1 MDQLSSTF
9 CCRCTHSSG
18 SRNVQQSGMIKD
30 GRRRNGKEYRKGI
43 KKTMLLSILS
53 FITIFVTIIPG
64 IRGNLPPVFVTSID
78 NSSVAENTPV
88 GTVIGTLKATDPE
101 NSRLTYGLQGSSL
114 FRVDARSGIVS
125 VNSLLDREKVG
136 DVIHLNISVED
147 YAGSGKEN
155 HIVKV
160 PVAILIIDENDNSP
174 KFISPVNER
183 IGMKIKLS
191 EDTPIGSTIIN
202 KLEVTDP
209 DLTGSTLKVSC
220 ESCGT
225 KFKVDPTN
233 DRNIDNIEYRNPGS
247 RTTLSSTNN
256 YLAISV
262 MLMET
267 VEFRVDR
274 PKEEFKL
281 IVTDG
286 KYNTTLSVEVT
297 IVDVQNKPPVFIGS
311 TSAIIPEDSPIG
323 SLVVKLRAID
333 GDSMSVDALSHSS
346 NVKSGIGR
354 AINYEIIQA
363 PNDWFS
369 INAMNGEIRVAN
381 KLDKEAFPSTNGMIT
396 LKIKAIEVDDLS
408 NKPDPDPLSST
419 IVSVTITLQD
429 VNDEVPKPNKNE
441 FFVSVLEGVPNGTP
455 LSGLDMIFEDRDSG
469 SNSVFNL
476 ALIDHSGIFS
486 IEPLV
491 ATGST
496 AVSIRVSNGPFDYE
510 NPLQRK
516 FILVVNATETFSKEK
531 LSSIATVTVTVQD
544 VNDNRPQFQQDH
556 FTATVVEDSM
566 PGTIVASIKAT
577 DRDSPAITNLEY
589 SLFGNG
595 AELFNVNPTTGVIT
609 VADCPNPGSDNC
621 IDYETRQSYY
631 MSFQA
636 SDGFGQSSVVP
647 LSIQVTDANDNV
659 PHFIRDK
666 YTATIDEGSLKFEP
680 PLRVKASDADVTSAI
695 TYSIT
700 DGNTENLFAIESRS
714 GEIKVNQPVRSKSE
728 QVVLK
733 VSASDG
739 GKGITTTSIVITI
752 RDSNDN
758 APIFDRTSYFAT
770 VSETAPPSTFV
781 ESVHATDADSGL
793 NAQIEYRIIRGAFD
807 EFVINNNT
815 GMLYLSPAGHTCL
828 DFDRR
833 SSYEIEIA
841 AIDKGVPSKTGVT
854 TLIVKVINHND
865 KSPYFIPTTQ
875 RTQISENIEVGSRF
889 YKVQAYDPDTESE
902 TSLSFRIVGVSAIDK
917 EGQPMDQSHPKM
929 AIVNNFFA
937 VERITGELMVNSK
950 INRDIAA
957 VVSLN
962 LSVTDVSSSSM
973 YPQVA
978 YGSVIITVIDHND
991 NPPIFGKPW
1000 TSENPE
1006 LSVTTLEEQPVG
1018 TVLINLLATD
1028 PDSDIARYEINPP
1041 SPYFEIGPKSGVVT
1055 IKRII
1060 DYETIVRESPLELD
1074 LRTPKLPN
1082 QLRFNVIAYDSG
1094 IPQLSAMV
1102 TIHVNVV
1109 NINDNEP
1116 VFNQSSYRASIKENI
1131 GAGAYVAQVK
1141 ATDAD
1146 YGKYGKISYSII
1158 SISGNGNE
1166 DGINNY
1172 FVISNDTGVIRV
1184 GPHAKIDREKGP
1196 RKLTLQVAASDD
1208 MDISTKYS
1216 IMTFGSSTGR
1226 RMISVPIY
1234 ITIEDVNDNKPTFS
1248 LKEYEATTLG
1258 HADGSSNQIPVIQ
1271 VTAADPDDGVNGA
1284 VAYRI
1289 VSGNLNDVFEIDSFS
1304 GLISAIKSPLTV
1316 NPDVNEYRIKVEAR
1330 DENGDGP
1337 FIDEAVVKVKVIQV
1351 NRHKPKF
1358 IFPSTP
1364 FVEIF
1369 ENSKPGSKVVRV
1381 QAFDEDPGYNGVVK
1395 CSFKVN
1401 GSNVQETNEFKI
1413 DPDTGLITTKKSLDA
1428 EAVTK
1433 YELVLLANDFMGEPQ
1448 SFETLQQLTIIVKD
1462 VDDNKAEFPRSKNI
1476 PETYVFSISEN
1487 SERGAVIGHVTAT
1500 DQDVAEENRKTF
1512 YHIIDGNSDLL
1523 FHVDKVTGVLYAN
1536 VSFDREVNE
1545 EYELV
1550 IKASSK
1556 EHFSHYYRGVD
1567 EPDIMSTLGVRE
1579 RSYNPGDLSLAFVVV
1594 RILDVNDNKPVFPKS
1609 IYRCGISYKSDIG
1622 SVVKNVGAIDP
1633 DAGINSS
1640 LAYTITSID
1649 LFRRGYDTPD
1659 SPVRPIPSPFIITSD
1674 GVVEAVQLM
1683 SQYPVGSRFVLN
1695 LEAKEKAMPFR
1706 STTSKLYIW
1715 IHDPQK
1721 LLKMT
1726 IKMKPEMVHLKS
1738 DEIETMI
1745 SSATEYRAIIHE
1757 IKYHFDFRK
1766 NRIVKE
1772 WSDLF
1777 VLVVDDRTF
1786 GEVAP
1791 QRVIAKLDSNSH
1803 LHLNKPITIEQ
1814 VALATA
1820 NPVVEPEELDAT
1832 AVIFFILV
1840 VLMCIGFISM
1850 GISYCCLRSWYHQK
1864 FIEKSRKSA
1873 AKAKIQAMKDHE
1885 SVIMSGIDPEGTLR
1899 SNPDELQNELGMS
1912 TGRRTS
1918 RRGVNGQDGSRLGI
1932 TRSPV

>member
-1 MDQLSSTF
+1 MFISSLTLAI
-9 CCRCTHSSG
+9 
-18 SRNVQQSGMIKD
+18 VI
-30 GRRRNGKEYRKGI
+30 
-43 KKTMLLSILS
+43 
-53 FITIFVTIIPG
+53 VTLIPG
-64 IRGNLPPVFVTSID
+64 IKCNLPPVFVNSINQTS
-78 NSSVAENTPV
+78 VPENTPV
-88 GTVIGTLKATDPE
+88 GTVIATLKATDPE

-114 FRVDARSGIVS
+114 FRVDARSGTVS
-125 VNSLLDREKVG
+125 VHSLLDREKIG
-136 DVIHLNISVED
+136 DAIHLNISVED

-155 HIVKV
+155 NIVKV
-160 PVAILIIDENDNSP
+160 PVTILITDENDNAP
-174 KFISPVNER
+174 KFTPPVNER
-183 IGMKIKLS
+183 VGLKIKLS
-191 EDTPIGSTIIN
+191 EDTLIGSTIIN

-209 DLTGSTLKVSC
+209 DLTGSVLKVSC

-225 KFKVDPTN
+225 KFKVESTN
-233 DRNIDNIEYRNPGS
+233 DRISNSGLSIS
-247 RTTLSSTNN
+247 SSTN

-262 MLMET
+262 ILMEN
-267 VEFRVDR
+267 VEFRIDR
-274 PKEEFKL
+274 PKEDFKL

-286 KYNTTLSVEVT
+286 KYNTSLSVEVM
-297 IVDVQNKPPVFIGS
+297 IEDVQNKPPVFVGS
-311 TSAIIPEDSPIG
+311 TSAIIPENSPIG
-323 SLVVKLRAID
+323 SVVVKLRAID
-333 GDSMSVDALSHSS
+333 GDSMSVDALTHAS
-346 NVKSGIGR
+346 NVKSEIGR

-369 INAMNGEIRVAN
+369 IDAMNGEIRVSN
-381 KLDKEAFPSTNGMIT
+381 RLDKEAFPSTNGMIT
-396 LKIKAIEVDDLS
+396 LKIKATEVDDLS
-408 NKPDPDPLSST
+408 NKPDPNPLAST

-441 FFVSVLEGVPNGTP
+441 FFVSVFEGVPNGTP

-476 ALIDHSGIFS
+476 ALVDPSGIFS

-496 AVSIRVSNGPFDYE
+496 AVSIRVSNGPLDYE

-516 FILVVNATETFSKEK
+516 FVLIVNATETFTKEK
-531 LSSIATVTVTVQD
+531 LSSIATVTVTIQD
-544 VNDNRPQFQQDH
+544 VNDNRPEFQKDH

-659 PHFIRDK
+659 PHFARDK

-680 PLRVKASDADVTSAI
+680 PLRVKANDADVTSVI
-695 TYSIT
+695 EYSIT
-700 DGNTENLFAIESRS
+700 DGNSENLFAIDRRS

-728 QVVLK
+728 QVLLK

-739 GKGITTTSIVITI
+739 GKGITSTTVLITI

-758 APIFDRTSYFAT
+758 APTFDRTSYFAT
-770 VSETAPPSTFV
+770 VSETSPPSTFV

-793 NAQIEYRIIRGAFD
+793 NAQIEYRILRGAFD

-815 GMLYLSPAGHTCL
+815 GMVYLSPAGHTRL

-841 AIDKGVPSKTGVT
+841 AIDKGVPSKTGTT

-875 RTQISENIEVGSRF
+875 RTQISESIAVGSRF
-889 YKVQAYDPDTESE
+889 YKVQAYDPDTESD
-902 TSLSFRIVGVSAIDK
+902 TSLSFRIVGVAAIDK
-917 EGQPMDQSHPKM
+917 EGQPMDQSHPRM

-937 VERITGELMVNSK
+937 TERITGELMVNSR

-978 YGSVIITVIDHND
+978 YGNVIITIIDHND

-1000 TSENPE
+1000 TVEQPE

-1028 PDSDIARYEINPP
+1028 PDSDIAYYEINPP

-1055 IKRII
+1055 IKRVI

-1094 IPQLSAMV
+1094 IPQLSAMA
-1102 TIHVNVV
+1102 TIHVNVI

-1131 GAGAYVAQVK
+1131 GPGAYVAQVK

-1146 YGKYGKISYSII
+1146 YGRFGKISYSII

-1196 RKLTLQVAASDD
+1196 RKLTLQVAASDE
-1208 MDISTKYS
+1208 MEVSSKMSS

-1234 ITIEDVNDNKPTFS
+1234 ITIEDVNDNKPSFS
-1248 LKEYEATTLG
+1248 LKEFEATTLG

-1271 VTAADPDDGVNGA
+1271 VTASDPDDGINGA

-1289 VSGNLNDVFEIDSFS
+1289 ISGNTNGVFEIGPTT
-1304 GLISAIKSPLTV
+1304 GLISAMKSPLDV
-1316 NPDVNEYRIKVEAR
+1316 NPDINEYQITVEAR
-1330 DENGDGP
+1330 DENGHGP
-1337 FIDEAVVKVKVIQV
+1337 FTDEAVVKVKVIQV

-1358 IFPSTP
+1358 LFPSTP

-1401 GSNVQETNEFKI
+1401 GSNVQETSEFKI
-1413 DPDTGLITTKKSLDA
+1413 DPDSGLITTKKSLDA
-1428 EAVTK
+1428 ESVTK
-1433 YELVLLANDFMGEPQ
+1433 YDLVLVANDFMGEPQ

-1462 VDDNKAEFPRSKNI
+1462 VDDNKAEFQRPKNI

-1487 SERGAVIGHVTAT
+1487 SERGAVIGQISAS
-1500 DQDVAEENRKTF
+1500 DKDVDKENRKIF

-1536 VSFDREVNE
+1536 VSFDREVND
-1545 EYELV
+1545 EYELIV
-1550 IKASSK
+1550 KASSK
-1556 EHFSHYYRGVD
+1556 EHVSHFFRGED
-1567 EPDIMSTLGVRE
+1567 EPDIATIALNVRE
-1579 RSYNPGDLSLAFVVV
+1579 RSYNPDDLSLAYIVV
-1594 RILDVNDNKPVFPKS
+1594 RILDINDNKPVFAKP
-1609 IYRCGISYKSDIG
+1609 IFRCGISYKSDIG
-1622 SVVKNVGAIDP
+1622 SIVKNVKALDP

-1640 LAYTITSID
+1640 ISYTIISID
-1649 LFRRGYDTPD
+1649 LFRRGYDMPD

-1695 LEAKEKAMPFR
+1695 LEAKEKASPFR
-1706 STTSKLYIW
+1706 STTSKLYVW

-1726 IKMKPEMVHLKS
+1726 VKMRPEMVHLKS

-1757 IKYHFDFRK
+1757 IKYHFDLRK
-1766 NRIVKE
+1766 NRVVKE

-1803 LHLNKPITIEQ
+1803 LHLNKPILLEQ
-1814 VALATA
+1814 VALATSNA
-1820 NPVVEPEELDAT
+1820 VVEPEELDST
-1832 AVIFFILV
+1832 AIIFFVLV

-1850 GISYCCLRSWYHQK
+1850 GVSYCCLRSWYHQK
-1864 FIEKSRKSA
+1864 FMEKSRKSA
-1873 AKAKIQAMKDHE
+1873 ANAKIQAMKDHE
-1885 SVIMSGIDPEGTLR
+1885 SVIMSGIDRDGTLR
-1899 SNPDELQNELGMS
+1899 SSPDDLQNELGMT
-1912 TGRRTS
+1912 TGRRTP
-1918 RRGVNGQDGSRLGI
+1918 RRGVNGQDNSRLGM
-1932 TRSPV
+1932 TRSPM